1 MMIPATFTVA
11 GVVERDIDL
20 LLLEEFLSS
29 ELFSRWFIQNALH
42 PPGRSNDLGQVRRA
56 GRSVTQSMGE
66 SDLEIVF
73 EAADGS
79 RTYLLIENKVNAVFQ
94 PAQAERYHL
103 RGRTYIERGDCTA
116 VYTVLI
122 APERYF
128 GSSNTCQGFD
138 GRLSY
143 EALHDWFLDQHG
155 MGPRRIYKA
164 GILAAA
170 IEKAHYG
177 YQAEADA
184 PVTTFWRAYWELAVT
199 EAPGLQ
205 MDMPPPKPA
214 GAGFVRFRPA
224 GIAAPVSLIH
234 KLPRGCVDLQVTAG
248 RTGSRS
254 CMPLSL
260 HTLSR
265 TCRWYARP
273 RHLRFGCA
281 FPHLTPGEASSSKSK
296 RCAPASKRRSGFL
309 AGFET
314 TRSSRRSWTDSRRCC
329 CRTYIPACYSLA
341 LPLRW
346 GNAPI

>member
-1 MMIPATFTVA
+1 MGKWGWERKMMIPATFTVA

-29 ELFSRWFIQNALH
+29 ELFSRWFIEHALH
-42 PPGRSNDLGQVRRA
+42 PPGPSNNLGQVRRA

-103 RGRTYIERGDCTA
+103 RGRTYLERGDCIA
-116 VYTVLI
+116 VFTVLV
-122 APERYF
+122 APARYF
-128 GSSNTCQGFD
+128 GSASTCQGFD

-143 EALHDWFLDQHG
+143 EALRDWFLEQHG
-155 MGPRRIYKA
+155 MGPRRLYKA
-164 GILAAA
+164 GFLAAA

-184 PVTTFWRAYWELAVT
+184 LVTTFWRAYWELAVT
-199 EAPGLQ
+199 EAPELQ

-234 KLPRGCVDLQVTAG
+234 KLRHGCVDLQVTGWANRLAELHAVVAPYLEPDMQVVRAAKASAIRLRVPALDTG
-248 RTGSRS
+248 RSFVEQIEAVRTGQQAAQRLLGWFRDH
-254 CMPLSL
+254 PQLSEKL
-260 HTLSR
+260 
-265 TCRWYARP
+265 
-273 RHLRFGCA
+273 
-281 FPHLTPGEASSSKSK
+281 
-296 RCAPASKRRSGFL
+296 
-309 AGFET
+309 
-314 TRSSRRSWTDSRRCC
+314 D
-329 CRTYIPACYSLA
+329 
-341 LPLRW
+341 
-346 GNAPI
+346 